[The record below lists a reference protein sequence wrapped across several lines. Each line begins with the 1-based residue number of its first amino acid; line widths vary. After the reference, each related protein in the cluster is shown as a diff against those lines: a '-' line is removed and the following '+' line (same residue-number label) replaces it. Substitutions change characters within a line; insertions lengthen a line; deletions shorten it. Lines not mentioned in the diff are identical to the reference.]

1 MNHKETNTNEEHIY
15 NKKLADNSV
24 DRGPM
29 LFSMIYAMQRK
40 K

>member
-1 MNHKETNTNEEHIY
+1 MRNTFITKNA
-15 NKKLADNSV
+15 LATALI
-24 DRGPM
+24 GAM